1 MATYPAAIGAGT
13 LTSTAS
19 GPTNLVQ
26 SAYDRYVEFALRS
39 QPLFRSVVDKR
50 PVQQAMPGSSVVF
63 NIYADLA
70 AVSSTLAESTD
81 PDANALSNT
90 TNVSVTLNEYGNV
103 VLETKRLAELA
114 FTDID
119 PAIANIVA
127 YNMADSLDALVMGV
141 ARAGTNVIYA
151 SGSATSGVLGTS
163 GGQITNAH
171 IRRAVAKLRAG
182 NALPRLGSLYAGYI
196 HPEVAH
202 DLRAEAGSS
211 SVSGLQGSFEDVR
224 KYTSDNVGNILNGVI
239 GVVNGAYFVET
250 PRMYNSTDGASSARV
265 FRTIL
270 CGQQAIAEAVAIE
283 PHLVMGPIIDRLNR
297 FRPVGWHGMLG
308 WARFR
313 EASLYRIESTSS
325 INNS

>member
-1 MATYPAAIGAGT
+1 MSTYPAAIGAGT
-13 LTSTAS
+13 LTSTTS

-63 NIYADLA
+63 NIYSDLA
-70 AVSSTLAESTD
+70 AVSTYIDENVD

-90 TNVSVTLNEYGNV
+90 TNVTVTLREYGNV
-103 VLETKRLAELA
+103 VLETKKLAELA
-114 FTDID
+114 FSDID

-127 YNMADSLDALVMGV
+127 YNMADSLDALIMAV

-151 SGSATSGVLGTS
+151 GAATSTGTIA
-163 GGQITNAH
+163 GTDLLTNAN

-196 HPEVAH
+196 HPEVSH
-202 DLRAEAGSS
+202 DLRAEAGTTGG
-211 SVSGLQGSFEDVR
+211 VIQGSFEDIR

-250 PRMYNSTDGASSARV
+250 PRMYNATDGASSARN
-265 FRTIL
+265 FRTII

-308 WARFR
+308 WSRFR
-313 EASLYRIESTSS
+313 ESALYRIESSSS
-325 INNS
+325 INKT